1 MPYPASNVHNIFLGN
16 MCTFSFIPRI
26 PRVNAIV
33 LYFCAAMGYNHCMAP
48 RGKYGRAAADKEE
61 FLI

>member
-1 MPYPASNVHNIFLGN
+1 MPYFASNVHNIFLGN
-16 MCTFSFIPRI
+16 MCIFPFV

>member
-1 MPYPASNVHNIFLGN
+1 MPYFASNVHNIFLGN
-16 MCTFSFIPRI
+16 MCTFPFVPH
-26 PRVNAIV
+26 VNAIV

>member
-1 MPYPASNVHNIFLGN
+1 MPNVDNNMHNIFRGN
-16 MCTFSFIPRI
+16 MCNLSFAPQEF
-26 PRVNAIV
+26 AIV

>member
-1 MPYPASNVHNIFLGN
+1 MPYLASNVHNIFLGN
-16 MCTFSFIPRI
+16 MCTFSFVLRM
-26 PRVNAIV
+26 NAIV